1 VKGLTKYLALA
12 VFAGAV
18 ALPGCGKKEGTL
30 EKLGKKAEQT
40 AEDADKKAAEAAD
53 QAAKKTTK

>member
-1 VKGLTKYLALA
+1 LA